1 MQIPSRAF
9 IRIALAALAMQVLSS
24 APALATRLIPF
35 QGRVT
40 DGAGA
45 PLQGVYRI
53 TFTIHDEAT
62 GGTALYAES
71 HGDVSVIGG
80 QVNVLLG
87 SLVSLDDPNG
97 DENPNDAVHF
107 DDALRPRYLGIKV
120 GDDTNQEMV
129 PRHQLVPSFHAKVAD
144 TTVDGGV
151 DTEQLADGAVTL
163 AKIAPEA
170 LLPPGAIMPYGGRT
184 APAGWVL
191 CDGTTY
197 DGSLPEYGGIFN
209 AIGTAFGGS
218 GNMFRVPDLRGRFLR
233 GLDAGAG
240 VDPDFASRT
249 GGEGASKIGS
259 TQASAVF
266 PLTGSGSTSVG
277 GSHSHLLGINALDVQ
292 PGGSFRFLW
301 PTSIVDAGHTQTQSA
316 GEHTHT
322 VTVSVS
328 PVSGQQSTEVRPA
341 NIAVNYI
348 CKL

>member
-1 MQIPSRAF
+1 MKTQWQTAQ
-9 IRIALAALAMQVLSS
+9 RIALAASALALLLA
-24 APALATRLIPF
+24 APAAAVRLIPF

-40 DGAGA
+40 DGAGQ
-45 PLQGVYRI
+45 PLEGVFRV
-53 TFTIHDEAT
+53 TFAIYDEAT
-62 GGTALYAES
+62 GGTALYVEQ
-71 HGDVSVIGG
+71 HTDVSIIGG

-87 SLVSLDDPNG
+87 SIVSLDDPNG
-97 DENPNDAVHF
+97 DQNPNDAVEF

-120 GDDTNQEMV
+120 GEETNQEMV
-129 PRHQLVPSFHAKVAD
+129 PRHQLVPSFHARIAD

-151 DTEQLADGAVTL
+151 DTAQLADGAVTL

-197 DGSLPEYGGIFN
+197 DGSLPQYSGIFN

-218 GNMFRVPDLRGRFLR
+218 GSMFRVPDLRGRFLR

-266 PLTGSGSTSVG
+266 ALAGSGSTSVV
-277 GSHSHLLGINALDVQ
+277 GSHSHGLAWTVQDVQ
-292 PGGSFRFLW
+292 AGGNFRFLL
-301 PTSIVDAGHTQTQSA
+301 PTGEGGSIFTSGAGQHNHS
-316 GEHTHT
+316 
-322 VTVSVS
+322 VTVSVT